1 MIVIFRNRI
10 NEINDD
16 ICMIYIYNYHINDI
30 NKACYENYN
39 DCFYIFSNQLDKI
52 IRINLFIK
60 IF

>member
-1 MIVIFRNRI
+1 MIYVWYIYI
-10 NEINDD
+10 YIY
-16 ICMIYIYNYHINDI
+16 IYIYNYHINDI